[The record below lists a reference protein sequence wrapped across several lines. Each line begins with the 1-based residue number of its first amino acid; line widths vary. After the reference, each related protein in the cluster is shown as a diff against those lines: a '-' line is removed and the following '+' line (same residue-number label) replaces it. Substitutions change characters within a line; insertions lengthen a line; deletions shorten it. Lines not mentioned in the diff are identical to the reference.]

1 MRILHITD
9 AVALMR
15 PSHWVKNLLVFA
27 PVFFG
32 GALSE
37 AGKIGGAAAACGAFC
52 LVAGG
57 GYALNDA
64 TDAGENALHPEK
76 RNRPLARGKITRRQA
91 ILLGCAA
98 MGAGIAIAAAGSPE
112 AVPVIGLYALL
123 SAAYSAFAKRIPVVE
138 MMFFPA
144 FYLARIFAGGL
155 AADIAISRWLTLCV
169 IFMSMFLITMKRSAE
184 SGRREYPK
192 EFIASMVPIFAASA
206 LMSYGLYCVLAARSP
221 QAIYSIFFPIAG
233 VMRYIALAAEGKA
246 GGNPERT
253 VIRDPFIAGTVAVW
267 VMWMYI
273 LIYGI

>member
-1 MRILHITD
+1 MRILHVTD

-32 GALSE
+32 GALGE

-64 TDAGENALHPEK
+64 ADARENALHPEK
-76 RNRPLARGKITRRQA
+76 RNRPLARGRITRRQA

-123 SAAYSAFAKRIPVVE
+123 SAAYSAFAKRIPIVE

-155 AADIAISRWLTLCV
+155 AADIAVSRWLILCV
-169 IFMSMFLITMKRSAE
+169 IFMSMFLITVKRGAE
-184 SGRREYPK
+184 HGRGGYPRE
-192 EFIASMVPIFAASA
+192 FLASMMPVFAAAA

-233 VMRYIALAAEGKA
+233 VMRYVALAAEGRA

-253 VIRDPFIAGTVAVW
+253 VVRDPFMAGTVIVW
-267 VMWMYI
+267 AIWMHV
-273 LIYGI
+273 LIYGV